1 MHVIHGANGQHTPSK
16 PWADG
21 ACPNGSIADGGRED
35 VEDGSANSSEEG
47 AELDLRHARAANRRP
62 RGRARTSGT
71 APTGTVDRG
80 VPVEVTD
87 EEAGGLVGYGDGVWA
102 YADGLADTPTVD
114 VPPADVPPADVP
126 PTDPTVDPTSN

>member
-1 MHVIHGANGQHTPSK
+1 M
-16 PWADG
+16 
-21 ACPNGSIADGGRED
+21 
-35 VEDGSANSSEEG
+35 
-47 AELDLRHARAANRRP
+47 P
-62 RGRARTSGT
+62 RIVYVGPDPVVDT